1 MKKKYFVI
9 KKKSKNRNIKKTF
22 LLMSHVGFEL
32 PTSRMYNKLA
42 AFTNTPS
49 VGSVPRRLVYTKLI
63 DCL

>member
-1 MKKKYFVI
+1 MKKTYFVI
-9 KKKSKNRNIKKTF
+9 KKKKQKQKYKKTF
-22 LLMSHVGFEL
+22 LLLSHVGFEL

-49 VGSVPRRLVYTKLI
+49 VGSVPRRVVYTKLI